1 MFIAGFR
8 LKTFVQ
14 QVLCTAYEIFD
25 FGTYH
30 PVREIRK
37 RALSETV
44 DYIQSS
50 MPSAIGVYTPRNVLD
65 IALNSALPHGHVLE
79 FGVFK
84 GGTIRYIAAK
94 DPNRSVHGFD
104 SFEGLPEAWTGNTLG
119 KGTFALG
126 DNLPKVPR
134 NVALHRGWFNET
146 LPKWL
151 TSNPGE
157 IAFVHIDCDVYS
169 STKTIFDL
177 IAPRLVAGSIIVFD
191 EYFGYPNWKN
201 HEFKAFQGF
210 VQENAVKYEYLA
222 YARVQVA
229 IKLL

>member
-201 HEFKAFQGF
+201 HEFKAFQEF